1 MRYATAT
8 ENDLLYWGV
17 QELEL
22 READAQYRTPAD
34 AQERMR
40 LRAKDIG
47 ATVLQANT
55 LCRDAAA
62 FLKRKEKRA

>member
-1 MRYATAT
+1 MRYVTATAN
-8 ENDLLYWGV
+8 ELLEWGI

-62 FLKRKEKRA
+62 FLQRKGQRA